1 MIPLRDDIPTRRF
14 PVVTVSLIAVNTL
27 VFLFE
32 ALLGSEANQLIDALG
47 IVPHRFI
54 TAPYQPLVWLTLI
67 TAMYLHGGWMHLI
80 GNMLYLWI
88 FGNNVEDNM
97 GRGRFFIF
105 YTLSGLIS
113 GLAEIAASPNS
124 MIPGIGASGA
134 IAGVLGAYLLLYPHA
149 KVRTLVP
156 LPYIYTTVDLPASL
170 VLGSWFVMQLFNG
183 VVALSVVV
191 QTGGI
196 AWWAHIG
203 GFVAGMLLLPLFRRR
218 EPPAGYSPYGGLY
231 DNWRY

>member
-14 PVVTVSLIAVNTL
+14 PVVTVSLIVVNTVIFL
-27 VFLFE
+27 VE
-32 ALLGSEANQLIDALG
+32 AMLGPAANQLIVTLG
-47 IVPHRFI
+47 IIPVRFTTHQPGAWI
-54 TAPYQPLVWLTLI
+54 TLF

-97 GRGRFFIF
+97 GRVRFFIF
-105 YTLSGLIS
+105 YTLSGLAS
-113 GLAEIAASPNS
+113 GLAEIITAPTSP
-124 MIPGIGASGA
+124 IPGIGASGA

-156 LPYIYTTVDLPASL
+156 LPYIYTTIDLPASL

-191 QTGGI
+191 RTGGI

-218 EPPAGYSPYGGLY
+218 DPPTYQPYGGLY
-231 DNWRY
+231 DDWRY